1 MGEAAPVKGVRH
13 RTPNILTW
21 VLVAWLVVIAA
32 LIILEATT

>member
-13 RTPNILTW
+13 RAPNILGW
-21 VLVAWLVVIAA
+21 LLIAWLVVIAA